1 MSEEN
6 LEEWDASFLE
16 ELIQVEELALSS
28 SSVTQNNPPSSS
40 YLRPL
45 PPPSDEPLHF
55 PPPSR
60 IDSLSYSPPRELS
73 QRTADVGGAFTSNGV
88 VAKSATPST
97 PVRCVRGSDNAKDLE
112 IERLKKE
119 LGRVSK
125 QLANLEHEC
134 FKLKKERN
142 KEDQLTFADSRN
154 EVKVA
159 NFHGSRIANLEHGI
173 PVAEHHGVRQELPNA
188 KAFDDQIG
196 LHTAKSSCKAIGVQ
210 ADLNTCL
217 DLSKKLQDI
226 WGLPSNQQFGRNLI
240 SKLFAVCSKDINV
253 LFGFISI
260 SSPSKTMEPLA
271 VKSSVDMALQHSM
284 QPFHSSEAAKVS
296 RFYSALTKIGN
307 GMSQLEALFESL
319 FDLCSVENVVIVYSS
334 LCILYVLLKHLLTF
348 ERKSEGSFCQYAL
361 ADIALYFT
369 FPFIYCLLF
378 IMLEMLY
385 ALVKCTLI
393 RDNFLAECLHSGSSI
408 DDIFGCETRGRDCVG
423 MDGTYGSCMPTGVRP
438 SEAETLCKKGHCSTG
453 SSLLFSCINWIYL
466 FESMHHIVM
475 KSSEECVRL
484 KAVSIMNV
492 ILMRTDAYTDREKF
506 GLIQVFGS
514 ISQLLRKEAG
524 LLAQKEAVHTLHLLL
539 NSLCLFPMVNGSLLD
554 EGPKLVVTFCCGC
567 TVAAGADTDK
577 ENTAAFQEFTLILQ
591 GLADC
596 IACSGN
602 SLQALELR
610 KNAIT
615 LLAFIASSGKFG
627 FEILVNYKLS
637 GEANFLTLILQLLV
651 SEIDLEASVYPESG
665 ETFRAR
671 TLLIR
676 EVLILLNRLVSN
688 PVHSATV
695 LRLLTNSRDMVSLT
709 IDVANRL
716 SRKEPKRRHSD
727 SITKQMRESEIVDLG
742 QIFKRRVSTYLGE

>member
-226 WGLPSNQQFGRNLI
+226 WGLPSDQQFGRNLI

-348 ERKSEGSFCQYAL
+348 ERKSEGSAL
-361 ADIALYFT
+361 
-369 FPFIYCLLF
+369 
-378 IMLEMLY
+378 
-385 ALVKCTLI
+385 
-393 RDNFLAECLHSGSSI
+393 
-408 DDIFGCETRGRDCVG
+408 
-423 MDGTYGSCMPTGVRP
+423 
-438 SEAETLCKKGHCSTG
+438 
-453 SSLLFSCINWIYL
+453 
-466 FESMHHIVM
+466 
-475 KSSEECVRL
+475 
-484 KAVSIMNV
+484 
-492 ILMRTDAYTDREKF
+492 
-506 GLIQVFGS
+506 
-514 ISQLLRKEAG
+514 
-524 LLAQKEAVHTLHLLL
+524 
-539 NSLCLFPMVNGSLLD
+539 
-554 EGPKLVVTFCCGC
+554 
-567 TVAAGADTDK
+567 
-577 ENTAAFQEFTLILQ
+577 
-591 GLADC
+591 
-596 IACSGN
+596 
-602 SLQALELR
+602 
-610 KNAIT
+610 
-615 LLAFIASSGKFG
+615 
-627 FEILVNYKLS
+627 
-637 GEANFLTLILQLLV
+637 
-651 SEIDLEASVYPESG
+651 
-665 ETFRAR
+665 
-671 TLLIR
+671 
-676 EVLILLNRLVSN
+676 
-688 PVHSATV
+688 
-695 LRLLTNSRDMVSLT
+695 
-709 IDVANRL
+709 
-716 SRKEPKRRHSD
+716 
-727 SITKQMRESEIVDLG
+727 
-742 QIFKRRVSTYLGE
+742 

>member
-45 PPPSDEPLHF
+45 PPPSDKPLHF

-226 WGLPSNQQFGRNLI
+226 WGLPSDQQFGRNLI

-348 ERKSEGSFCQYAL
+348 ERKSKG
-361 ADIALYFT
+361 
-369 FPFIYCLLF
+369 
-378 IMLEMLY
+378 
-385 ALVKCTLI
+385 

-539 NSLCLFPMVNGSLLD
+539 NC
-554 EGPKLVVTFCCGC
+554 PKLVVTFCCGC

>member
-45 PPPSDEPLHF
+45 PPPSDKPLHF

-226 WGLPSNQQFGRNLI
+226 WGLPSDQQFGRNLI

-319 FDLCSVENVVIVYSS
+319 FDLCSVEN
-334 LCILYVLLKHLLTF
+334 
-348 ERKSEGSFCQYAL
+348 
-361 ADIALYFT
+361 
-369 FPFIYCLLF
+369 
-378 IMLEMLY
+378 
-385 ALVKCTLI
+385 CTLI

-539 NSLCLFPMVNGSLLD
+539 NC
-554 EGPKLVVTFCCGC
+554 PKLVVTFCCGC